1 MQLPLSLNL
10 KIYFGG
16 QRYSLK
22 RNLEANQE
30 SQHILHLHKGD
41 DVMNNMFQYLFH
53 IGLILIFGSL
63 FIILF
68 IDRSIDRLVSI
79 QINVTSITHFAAFQ
93 SLPIYDPEK
102 NYLAVK

>member
-30 SQHILHLHKGD
+30 SQHILHLRKG

-79 QINVTSITHFAAFQ
+79 QINVTTIGQLLLLQLSRPYFFI
-93 SLPIYDPEK
+93 L
-102 NYLAVK
+102 